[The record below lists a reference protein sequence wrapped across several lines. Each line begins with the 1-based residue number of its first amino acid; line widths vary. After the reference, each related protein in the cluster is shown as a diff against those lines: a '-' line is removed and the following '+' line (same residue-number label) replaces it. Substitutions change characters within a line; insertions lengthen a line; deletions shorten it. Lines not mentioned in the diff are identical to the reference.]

1 MIWKEIFPPLKIPV
15 FYGGDRIIKPRSLT
29 ESVGVK
35 ATSFLTGFTQIALTR
50 QGSIHLLSMA
60 LNLSDYVRWHS

>member
-1 MIWKEIFPPLKIPV
+1 MFSPSKIPV
-15 FYGGDRIIKPRSLT
+15 FYSGNRIIKLRSLT
-29 ESVGVK
+29 ENAGVK
-35 ATSFLTGFTQIALTR
+35 TTSFLTGFTQIALTR